1 MARNIPDIL
10 HPSATPSAPAESS
23 APRTRNAA
31 PRLILADANSFFA
44 SCETVF
50 DPSLAGQAVVV
61 LSNNDGCVV
70 ARSAEAKRLG
80 IINGTPWFKIREQAM
95 HDHVIARS
103 SNYELYASLSHR
115 MMHVMKE
122 FLPGQEV
129 YSIDECFLKS
139 SADDETLTGICT
151 EMRDAVLN
159 GVGIPVSI
167 GIAPSKTLAKISN
180 HWAKQHSGTNGT
192 NGITLWNHIDEHH
205 GDEALASVPID
216 DIWGVGRRLTRKLM
230 GMGITNALALRDSDP
245 VMIRHRF
252 SVTLERTVLE
262 LRGIPCIEEESDANG
277 GVRKSQIICS
287 RMFSSPVT
295 GYDTL
300 AQALSV
306 YAQQAC
312 HRLRRQHS
320 LCSRVAAFSS
330 TSPYQQNYAR
340 ISDMKVLDDPSDNPM
355 IITKAAC
362 EALRPH
368 VDQHAAYIRAGVLLM
383 GLSQAEHYQT
393 FEGFEAARDTY
404 ELGSTIEEISRRFGS
419 RRVGIGYGGLR
430 GSGRSDADT
439 GASWSMNRN
448 MLSGRCTT
456 RWDEMAVVHAR

>member
-1 MARNIPDIL
+1 MD
-10 HPSATPSAPAESS
+10 ESS
-23 APRTRNAA
+23 THAYIGSTKAPRV
-31 PRLILADANSFFA
+31 ILADANSFFA

-50 DPSLAGQAVVV
+50 DPSLAGHPVVV

-80 IINGTPWFKIREQAM
+80 IVNGTPWFKIREQAT

-115 MMHVMKE
+115 MMHVMSG

-129 YSIDECFLKS
+129 YSIDECFMKS
-139 SADDETLTGICT
+139 SANDDALMRICAD
-151 EMRDAVLN
+151 MRSAVLN

-180 HWAKQHSGTNGT
+180 HWAKQHSDTK
-192 NGITLWNHIDEHH
+192 GITLWNHIDQHH
-205 GDEALASVPID
+205 GDEALASVGID

-230 GMGITNALALRDSDP
+230 GMGITNALQLRDSDP

-262 LRGIPCIEEESDANG
+262 LRGIPCIEDESDANG
-277 GVRKSQIICS
+277 GARKTQILCS

-295 GYDTL
+295 GFNTL

-312 HRLRRQHS
+312 HRLRRQQS
-320 LCSRVAAFSS
+320 LCSRVATFSS

-340 ISDMKVLDDPSDNPM
+340 ISGVTVLDDPSDNP
-355 IITKAAC
+355 IIIAKAAC
-362 EALRPH
+362 NALRPY
-368 VDQHAAYIRAGVLLM
+368 VDPHAPYIRAGVLLM
-383 GLSQAEHYQT
+383 GLSEAAHYQT
-393 FEGFEAARDTY
+393 FDGFEAARDTH
-404 ELGSTIEEISRRFGS
+404 ELGATIEEISKRFGS
-419 RRVGIGYGGLR
+419 RRVGIGYGGFR
-430 GSGRSDADT
+430 GKGRNDADT
-439 GASWSMNRN
+439 GATWAMNRN
-448 MLSGRCTT
+448 MLSHRCTT
-456 RWDEMAVVHAR
+456 RWDEMAVAYAH